1 MCLEKGSETLE
12 HLFMYSGID
21 IVFIVSLSAD
31 LAGPNTFRDTHCARI
46 DIYTYF
52 LFIKPLFNWPRPF
65 LMISKETMFRD
76 THCKVYTHISYTRYI
91 SYGFVGKNFNIT
103 WNPFKYTFLRFRTFW
118 FFSPLRKKHFL
129 LEELIPPPPPR
140 LRTCPQLLGFY
151 AFPTEVG
158 LARPFFMNSKE
169 FLKFK
174 MGKSQNL

>member
-1 MCLEKGSETLE
+1 
-12 HLFMYSGID
+12 MYSGID

-103 WNPFKYTFLRFRTFW
+103 
-118 FFSPLRKKHFL
+118 
-129 LEELIPPPPPR
+129 
-140 LRTCPQLLGFY
+140 
-151 AFPTEVG
+151 
-158 LARPFFMNSKE
+158 
-169 FLKFK
+169 
-174 MGKSQNL
+174 